1 VVGRGVASP
10 LCAPLSFS
18 NSNNL
23 VVVDSFSNKYI
34 FMHLFVSPLLL
45 LVPELPPLSDYGGL
59 EVGGNFGAM
68 CPGL

>member
-1 VVGRGVASP
+1 VLLSP
-10 LCAPLSFS
+10 SPIA
-18 NSNNL
+18 NNL